1 MKNGKEVRPNGQI
14 IIKKISRYGRVSY
27 VVKGDRNNPPTDY
40 LSNARERADSLPKK
54 EPEL

>member
-27 VVKGDRNNPPTDY
+27 FIEGDHNNPPTDY
-40 LSNARERADSLPKK
+40 LRNARKHADSLPKK